1 MKKTDNFTCSYL
13 KNKRC
18 LKGMICGG
26 LCSKYALCR
35 FCKHEGNTDKCNFCE
50 WLKNNP
56 HI

>member
-50 WLKNNP
+50 WS
-56 HI
+56 